1 MKKSLLSQQVG
12 NVGEF
17 LRMKSITEQ
26 MKTIE
31 PFMAQF
37 FLISKHFCF
46 WSNECLTQMR
56 QRLLFQ
62 ICSGLLY
69 VTALWKA

>member
-46 WSNECLTQMR
+46 
-56 QRLLFQ
+56 
-62 ICSGLLY
+62 
-69 VTALWKA
+69 